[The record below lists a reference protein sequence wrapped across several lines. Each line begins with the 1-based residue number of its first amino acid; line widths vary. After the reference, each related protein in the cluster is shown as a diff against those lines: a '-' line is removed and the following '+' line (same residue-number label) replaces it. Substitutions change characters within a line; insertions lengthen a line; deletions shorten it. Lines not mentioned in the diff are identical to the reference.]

1 VTILSDRNVIARD
14 VRSPKYRLRVA
25 LDRKRI
31 ANKRV
36 GCGASAFLKLT

>member
-1 VTILSDRNVIARD
+1 LDKHRSVIARD

-31 ANKRV
+31 ANKHACRERV
-36 GCGASAFLKLT
+36 PFSKLP